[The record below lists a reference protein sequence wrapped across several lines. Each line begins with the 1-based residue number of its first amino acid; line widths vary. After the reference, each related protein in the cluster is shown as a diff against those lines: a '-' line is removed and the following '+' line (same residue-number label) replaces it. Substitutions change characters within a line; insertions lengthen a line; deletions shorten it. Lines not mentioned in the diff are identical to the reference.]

1 MFVQMGK
8 ACLDTW
14 PMFLFFIIVA
24 LLNKPARKK
33 VFRYLAKYRV
43 LSRYL
48 SFRHNVFS

>member
-8 ACLDTW
+8 TCLDTW

-33 VFRYLAKYRV
+33 VFRYFFIGV